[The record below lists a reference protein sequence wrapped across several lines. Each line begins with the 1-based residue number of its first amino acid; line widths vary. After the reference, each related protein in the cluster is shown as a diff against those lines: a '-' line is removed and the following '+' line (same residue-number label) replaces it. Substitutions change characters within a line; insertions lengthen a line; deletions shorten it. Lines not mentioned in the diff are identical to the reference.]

1 MMLTGYKE
9 IKSKTFIES
18 KQAYPIP
25 QFPLSHWIVAFSIKA
40 KTIQLNI

>member
-1 MMLTGYKE
+1 MRPTGYKE
-9 IKSKTFIES
+9 MKSKTFIES

-25 QFPLSHWIVAFSIKA
+25 QFPLSHWIVALSIKA